1 MLVDQFDFDLPPE
14 RIALRPAR
22 PRDAARL
29 LTVDPNADPQLEDR
43 QVRELSEVLDPG
55 DMLVFNDTRVIPAR
69 LSGYRVN
76 SRNSRAK
83 IEITLHKRINDNDW
97 FCFAKPARKIDV
109 GDRLIFASEQQ
120 HGGDQENLEATV
132 AEKLGEGECRVAFSP
147 GKQNFGTSL
156 ESFGEVPLPPYI
168 ASRRALDDEDLSDYQ
183 TIFAARDGAVAAP
196 TAGLHFTDELI
207 SRLNAND
214 IACATITLHVGAG
227 TFLPVK
233 VRDIR
238 DHKMHKE
245 WGEIT
250 PDLAR
255 KLNEVKARGGRIVA
269 VGTTVMRLL
278 ESAADDQGV
287 VHPFS
292 DDTDIFISP
301 GYRFKCVDILMTN
314 FHLPKSTLFMLVCAF
329 SGTETMKKAYNHA
342 IENAYRFYSYGDACL
357 LFPETRRF

>member
-1 MLVDQFDFDLPPE
+1 MLVDHFDFELPPE

-29 LTVDPNADPQLEDR
+29 LTVNPPAEQMLEDR
-43 QVRELSEVLDPG
+43 YVSELPEILKPG
-55 DMLVFNDTRVIPAR
+55 DLLVFNDTRVIPAR
-69 LSGYRVN
+69 LAGYRTN
-76 SRNSRAK
+76 RKNNQAK
-83 IEITLHKRINDNDW
+83 IEITLHKKISDSEW
-97 FCFAKPARKIDV
+97 YCFAKPARKLEV
-109 GDRLIFASEQQ
+109 GDRLFFECEQKSGSEY
-120 HGGDQENLEATV
+120 EKLEAV
-132 AEKLGEGECRVAFSP
+132 VSEKLEEGECRVVFP
-147 GKQNFGTSL
+147 HRTQQFGASL
-156 ESFGEVPLPPYI
+156 ENFGEVPLPPYI

-183 TIFAARDGAVAAP
+183 TIFATRDGAVAAP
-196 TAGLHFTDELI
+196 TAGLHFTDELL
-207 SRLNAND
+207 SRLMAND
-214 IACATITLHVGAG
+214 IAFATITLHVGAG

-250 PDLAR
+250 PDLAA
-255 KLNEVKARGGRIVA
+255 KLNETRQRGGRIVA

-278 ESAADDQGV
+278 ESATDEQGV
-287 VHPFS
+287 VGAFS

-329 SGTETMKKAYNHA
+329 SGTELMRKAYNHA

-357 LFPETRRF
+357 LFPDN